1 MKHKRSLIVIGGM
14 ASLILSGCAQL
25 VPPHHPQ
32 LPLSPGA
39 LDGRVRGVLD
49 GNALAQDRSAW
60 PCLAALPPEVVNA
73 NNWFVVDY
81 RLPTDPH
88 RQQGIA
94 RDMPQLPVSVG
105 DHVEVFPGNCQQG
118 ELARIGAILAAEL
131 PDASVPEPV
140 PAKTPAAGPAADAVP
155 ASAPTSDARPDP
167 ASVTGSVTESVSV
180 PSLAPVSELGPVNSQ
195 GNATDSAARPIPP
208 R

>member
-1 MKHKRSLIVIGGM
+1 MNRKQALIIIGGM
-14 ASLILSGCAQL
+14 ASLFLSGCAQL

-49 GNALAQDRSAW
+49 ANALAVDRSPW
-60 PCLAALPPEVVNA
+60 PCLAALPPEVVIA
-73 NNWFVVDY
+73 SSWFVVDY

-94 RDMPQLPVSVG
+94 KEVPQLPVSVG
-105 DHVEVFPGNCQQG
+105 DHVEVFPGNCQRG

-131 PDASVPEPV
+131 PDADVPVSVPARV
-140 PAKTPAAGPAADAVP
+140 APAAPAPVDPAA
-155 ASAPTSDARPDP
+155 ASAANPGTVSAAEP
-167 ASVTGSVTESVSV
+167 VTGSVTVPAAESVTQ
-180 PSLAPVSELGPVNSQ
+180 LGPVNSQ
-195 GNATDSAARPIPP
+195 DGMPADTSRPPS